1 MNLTFVTDLGETFSI
16 EIDPDMELETVMVL
30 LEAESGIPTT
40 DQSISY
46 QNNDLTSSPS
56 SLKRTLRQLNVS
68 DSAMLSLRRKAM
80 IAPSGQSVDH
90 DSETMRLQLLGSPD
104 LMSQLEQHQP
114 EIASAAR
121 NNPAR
126 FAELLRQTR
135 TTQQQTADLEAQ
147 QELSLMNADPFDV
160 EAQRKIEER
169 IRQQAVLD
177 NMAHA
182 IEWSPES
189 FGRVTII
196 DAEVNGTPVKAFVDS
211 GAQQTIISPE
221 YAEKCGIMRLL
232 DTRFAGIA
240 RGVGT
245 AKILGRVHSTQFKV
259 ADLHLPC
266 SFTIMEGRD
275 VDLLLG
281 LDMLKSYQASIDLE
295 KNVLRIQG
303 REIPFL
309 AEHQL
314 PAKARGLEEE
324 EEALNSAL
332 NASRSAGIQSFQS
345 TVVTVALSYVL
356 PGPSTGSQH
365 FPGGGATLG
374 GTPGPRL
381 ATAGAA
387 TPGASNIRAA
397 PRSPATPSAHGP
409 ASRSSAS
416 SLSHPASGARQTHPE
431 AKIAVLM
438 DLGATREIAISM
450 LDATGGNVDAAASL
464 MF

>member
-189 FGRVTII
+189 FGRVTMLYI

-332 NASRSAGIQSFQS
+332 NASRSAG
-345 TVVTVALSYVL
+345 
-356 PGPSTGSQH
+356 PSTGSQH

-431 AKIAVLM
+431 ANIAVLM